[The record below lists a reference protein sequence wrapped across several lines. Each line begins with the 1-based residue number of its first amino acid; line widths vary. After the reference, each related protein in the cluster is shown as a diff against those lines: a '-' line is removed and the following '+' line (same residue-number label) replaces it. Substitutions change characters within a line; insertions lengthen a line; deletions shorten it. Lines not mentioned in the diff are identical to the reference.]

1 MKQFNWK
8 YYFVLLLFVPVLL
21 EIFLKAED
29 YITFLWTFALLMGYF
44 VWILFSG
51 IIFYK
56 YNKKRGLRN
65 EFCINYEYEMLAVHF
80 WIDTVN
86 KELAVLCL
94 LNPFKVQYFPLDSIE
109 EIEPVISFAG
119 RKKNHVYGVYFYIT
133 INGKKNSVG
142 VISSGRGYLTNMDY
156 VNCYLEY
163 IQNFKDIIWKAKLM

>member
-8 YYFVLLLFVPVLL
+8 YYFVLLLFLPVLL

-94 LNPFKVQYFPLDSIE
+94 LNPLM
-109 EIEPVISFAG
+109 
-119 RKKNHVYGVYFYIT
+119 
-133 INGKKNSVG
+133 GKKPV
-142 VISSGRGYLTNMDY
+142 
-156 VNCYLEY
+156 
-163 IQNFKDIIWKAKLM
+163 

>member
-65 EFCINYEYEMLAVHF
+65 EFCINYEYEMLTVGIFIICHVVHYNIF
-80 WIDTVN
+80 KILYVFQITV
-86 KELAVLCL
+86 
-94 LNPFKVQYFPLDSIE
+94 
-109 EIEPVISFAG
+109 
-119 RKKNHVYGVYFYIT
+119 YIVH
-133 INGKKNSVG
+133 IG
-142 VISSGRGYLTNMDY
+142 
-156 VNCYLEY
+156 
-163 IQNFKDIIWKAKLM
+163 

>member
-8 YYFVLLLFVPVLL
+8 YYFVLLLFLPVLL
-21 EIFLKAED
+21 EIFLKAEN
-29 YITFLWTFALLMGYF
+29 YITFLWTFSLLMGYF

-94 LNPFKVQYFPLDSIE
+94 LNPLM
-109 EIEPVISFAG
+109 
-119 RKKNHVYGVYFYIT
+119 
-133 INGKKNSVG
+133 GKKPV
-142 VISSGRGYLTNMDY
+142 
-156 VNCYLEY
+156 
-163 IQNFKDIIWKAKLM
+163 

>member
-8 YYFVLLLFVPVLL
+8 YYFVLLLFLPVLL
-21 EIFLKAED
+21 EIFLKAEN
-29 YITFLWTFALLMGYF
+29 YITFLWTFALLMVYF

-94 LNPFKVQYFPLDSIE
+94 LNPLMGKNQCRCYIFRQGMFNQYGLC
-109 EIEPVISFAG
+109 
-119 RKKNHVYGVYFYIT
+119 KLL
-133 INGKKNSVG
+133 
-142 VISSGRGYLTNMDY
+142 SGIHTK
-156 VNCYLEY
+156 
-163 IQNFKDIIWKAKLM
+163 F

>member
-8 YYFVLLLFVPVLL
+8 YYFVLLLFLPVLL
-21 EIFLKAED
+21 EIFLKAEN

-80 WIDTVN
+80 
-86 KELAVLCL
+86 
-94 LNPFKVQYFPLDSIE
+94 PLDSIE

-133 INGKKNSVG
+133 INGKKTSVG